1 MELAF
6 INIMLEKFKVTQ
18 TTSWK
23 RPHWEEMTKEIE
35 KQFPEVQLCWTKLRD
50 KCARL
55 KGTYRQFTKLRN
67 HTGKNRA
74 FKVFRTKGCKHYI
87 LLNELFSSSCAN
99 GALRISSTNPPTTS
113 SEERR
118 LHAAFISASR
128 GKQKQYVNIGEGSD
142 ESDDLVNVQELIISE
157 SRRRVPKGASSERSI
172 MQECMELFRDSFN
185 KNAPETPSPSKRS
198 KSVSSPEKPEKDS
211 VNEATLELKKLKE
224 KVPRRF
230 YVKAAMAL
238 ANKEIRKV
246 FMFLDED
253 ERIEWLQDLA
263 DS

>member
-1 MELAF
+1 
-6 INIMLEKFKVTQ
+6 
-18 TTSWK
+18 
-23 RPHWEEMTKEIE
+23 MTKEIE

-67 HTGKNRA
+67 HTGVRWDADMNTIKASPDKNRA